1 MARGMVVLTGRAHRW
16 LKLLEDFGHLTPEAM
31 DRLYVG
37 IAELAAQSGAP
48 AGAPVDLPLVR
59 RAAAVYLAPDAQD
72 HLPPAL
78 DEDWPLLFS

>member
-37 IAELAAQSGAP
+37 IAELAAQSG
-48 AGAPVDLPLVR
+48 GGDVPVDLPLVR
-59 RAAAVYLAPDAQD
+59 RAAAAYLAPDARES
-72 HLPPAL
+72 LPPTL